1 MGIAAEPDLV
11 TDAKAGDEAAFGQ
24 LLAPLIEPAY
34 RFACG
39 MLHDRQAAEDA
50 VQEASLLAWRKL
62 SRLHDGT
69 EMRPWFFGIV
79 ANQCRTIRRGR
90 WWSVLKREDLAQAP
104 QAGTGEPTG
113 LDLRRALA
121 RLDPRKRAV
130 IVLYF
135 YLDLPLEEIAQALGA
150 TPAATKA
157 RLYRT
162 VQELR
167 SVLGSEEG

>member
-1 MGIAAEPDLV
+1 MWIAAEPDLV

-69 EMRPWFFGIV
+69 EMRP
-79 ANQCRTIRRGR
+79 
-90 WWSVLKREDLAQAP
+90 
-104 QAGTGEPTG
+104 
-113 LDLRRALA
+113 
-121 RLDPRKRAV
+121 
-130 IVLYF
+130 
-135 YLDLPLEEIAQALGA
+135 
-150 TPAATKA
+150 
-157 RLYRT
+157 
-162 VQELR
+162 
-167 SVLGSEEG
+167 